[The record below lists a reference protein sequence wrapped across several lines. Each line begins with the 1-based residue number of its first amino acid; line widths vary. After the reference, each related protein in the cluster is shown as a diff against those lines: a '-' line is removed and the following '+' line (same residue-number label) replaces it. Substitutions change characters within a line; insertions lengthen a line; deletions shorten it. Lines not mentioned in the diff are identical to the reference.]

1 MLQCLI
7 LRFAMPNPSPLI
19 PIHDCANG
27 YFLGER
33 KVCVWKTDFAT
44 RVEIERREIHIH
56 RHHHCR
62 FSQEPHM
69 WPTRCCITQETRL
82 RPQHSFLASKKT
94 TYIIY
99 VWLNC
104 LAGCC
109 LQQQF
114 TKPNPSPI
122 DCIHNCANELK
133 RDYFWNTK
141 SLFWKNRLCYT
152 WTEKEKLFDMNLNI
166 PKI

>member
-1 MLQCLI
+1 MFSIYLANYHYSLFFTGKNLPSWIEGIKLDMNWLGPTSIFFCKIMLLCLI
-7 LRFAMPNPSPLI
+7 LRFAMPNPSPLN

-44 RVEIERREIHIH
+44 RVEAERREIHIH

-82 RPQHSFLASKKT
+82 RPRHSFLASKKT

-104 LAGCC
+104 LAWWCC
-109 LQQQF
+109 L
-114 TKPNPSPI
+114 
-122 DCIHNCANELK
+122 
-133 RDYFWNTK
+133 
-141 SLFWKNRLCYT
+141 
-152 WTEKEKLFDMNLNI
+152 
-166 PKI
+166 